1 MRRLLPF
8 VVAVAV
14 TATHATA
21 LPAQVSDRDLAG
33 RVGDAIRTYPR
44 YTVFDSIEIGV
55 ENRVVTLAGRVTHS
69 FKKDEIERR
78 IQKIDGIRSMQSEIA
93 VLPISPADDDLR
105 YRVAHAIY
113 NHPVFWVYA
122 QMPVPP
128 IHIVVERGR
137 ITLTGAA
144 ESEVQRSLATSLAQV
159 SGSFGVTNRIRVEK
173 R

>member
-1 MRRLLPF
+1 MLPTNLRRTGRGDSPF
-8 VVAVAV
+8 
-14 TATHATA
+14 
-21 LPAQVSDRDLAG
+21 
-33 RVGDAIRTYPR
+33 DAIQDQFNRALSQWWGDGGNQTTTGIYPVDIR
-44 YTVFDSIEIGV
+44 EDADHIYV
-55 ENRVVTLAGRVTHS
+55 EAELPG